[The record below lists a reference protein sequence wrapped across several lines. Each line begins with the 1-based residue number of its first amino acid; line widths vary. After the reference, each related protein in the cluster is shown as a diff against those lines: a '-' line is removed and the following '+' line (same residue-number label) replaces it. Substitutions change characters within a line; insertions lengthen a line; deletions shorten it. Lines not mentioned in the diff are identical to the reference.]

1 MLGALGVDASSPERV
16 DLAIA
21 HVEDMP
27 WRRVLPP
34 VLVVRQGRQAH
45 VPVHVTHEDPVEV
58 WIELDPEAGGGRREV
73 AQADVPVEPRTVDG
87 RLVGRATF
95 TLPTDLPL
103 GWHEIVAEG
112 PSASAHS
119 PLVVTPSQLELPE
132 ALRDGRAWGLMA
144 QLYSVRSRASWGV
157 GDLADLAEIGWLAGR
172 ELDADF
178 LLINPLHAAE
188 PVVPL
193 TPSPYL
199 PTTRRFVNPLYIRVE
214 DVREAGYLSSADR
227 TLVEWASEPVLATDD
242 DAGPI
247 DRDAAWTAKRAA
259 LEVVFAAPRSAARQA
274 AFDAFVDQEGVGLE
288 TFALWCALAEKY
300 GDATRLARR
309 RRSTRRPQLVA
320 ELRVELAERV
330 EFHLWLQWVA
340 DEQLAAAQRAALDGG
355 MALGIMHDLAVGVH
369 PQGADVWALGDVL
382 ARGATVGAP
391 PDMYNQQGQN
401 WSQPPWRPDALAR
414 AAYKP
419 YRDMLR
425 TVLRHAGAIRIDHV
439 IGLFRLWWIPEG
451 ADSAD
456 GAYVRYDHEALVGIL
471 ALEAHRAGAVVI
483 GEDLGVVEPWVRD
496 YLSERGILGTSV
508 LWFERDM
515 HGAPLAPEH
524 YRPLV
529 LATVTTHDLPP
540 TAGYLR
546 GRARGHPRAT
556 RPADGPG
563 GGGPGGGA
571 GREGPDARRP
581 ARARPGGRRPVG
593 AGGRRG
599 AAPVRHGDP
608 VGAGRRLAGRRRGG
622 AARAEPARDRPG
634 VPELEGAAGGQLRP
648 GRAGGGP
655 VHQPAA
661 AVAGGRPQQLSRP
674 RMPGCLNSSAV
685 SASWGP
691 PAPGRRRSPVGWRR
705 ALDVPHL
712 ELDEVFWDAGWTK
725 RDPTRRA
732 ALIGAFVSA
741 SDDGWVTD
749 GNWSA
754 GTDGLLADADAFV
767 WLDYPRR
774 TVMARV
780 VRRTLRRGL
789 LRTRAAGTATAR
801 TCATC

>member
-1 MLGALGVDASSPERV
+1 MRAGLWQDRRVADDPATASDALLRLAGAYGVVPDHWDFHGQSRRASAATLQGVLGALGVDASSPERV

-34 VLVVRQGRQAH
+34 VLVVREGRQAH
-45 VPVHVTHEDPVEV
+45 VAVHVTHGDPVEV
-58 WIELDPEAGGGRREV
+58 WIELDPEVGGGRREV
-73 AQADVPVEPRTVDG
+73 AQADVPVDPRTVDG

-119 PLVVTPSQLELPE
+119 PLVVTPSRLELPE
-132 ALRDGRAWGLMA
+132 PLRERRTWGLMA

-172 ELDADF
+172 ELGADF

-188 PVVPL
+188 PTVPL

-199 PTTRRFVNPLYIRVE
+199 PTTRRFVSPLYIRVE
-214 DVREAGYLSSADR
+214 DVRETGYLSSADR
-227 TLVEWASEPVLATDD
+227 ALVEWAAEPVLAMDD

-274 AFDAFVDQEGVGLE
+274 AFDAFVAQEGAGLE

-300 GDATRLARR
+300 ENPALWPAEALDP
-309 RRSTRRPQLVA
+309 SSSLVTG
-320 ELRVELAERV
+320 LREELAERV
-330 EFHLWLQWVA
+330 EFHTWLQWIA

-369 PQGADVWALGDVL
+369 PEGADVWALGDVL

-414 AAYKP
+414 AAYRP

-496 YLSERGILGTSV
+496 YLSERGMLGTSV

-540 TAGYLR
+540 TAGYL
-546 GRARGHPRAT
+546 
-556 RPADGPG
+556 
-563 GGGPGGGA
+563 A
-571 GREGPDARRP
+571 GEHVAIRERLGLLT
-581 ARARPGGRRPVG
+581 
-593 AGGRRG
+593 
-599 AAPVRHGDP
+599 DP
-608 VGAGRRLAGRRRGG
+608 VEVVR
-622 AARAEPARDRPG
+622 
-634 VPELEGAAGGQLRP
+634 
-648 GRAGGGP
+648 
-655 VHQPAA
+655 AA
-661 AVAGGRPQQLSRP
+661 ALAEKDQMLGVLHDRGLVGDDPSEREIVEALHRYVMATPSVLVG
-674 RMPGCLNSSAV
+674 V
-685 SASWGP
+685 S
-691 PAPGRRRSPVGWRR
+691 
-705 ALDVPHL
+705 
-712 ELDEVFWDAGWTK
+712 
-725 RDPTRRA
+725 
-732 ALIGAFVSA
+732 
-741 SDDGWVTD
+741 
-749 GNWSA
+749 
-754 GTDGLLADADAFV
+754 LADAVGERRAQNQPGTDQE
-767 WLDYPRR
+767 YPNWK
-774 TVMARV
+774 VPLADSSGRV
-780 VRRTLRRGL
+780 VLVEDLFTNQRLRSL
-789 LRTRAAGTATAR
+789 AAVLNSGV
-801 TCATC
+801 

>member
-1 MLGALGVDASSPERV
+1 MVEGVTQSGSFVLRACVRLWQDRGVADDPGTASDALLRLAGAYGVVPDHWDFHGQHRRASTATLQGVLGALGVDASSPERV

-34 VLVVRQGRQAH
+34 VLVLRQGRQSH
-45 VPVHVTHEDPVEV
+45 VPVHVTHGDPVEV
-58 WIELDPEAGGGRREV
+58 WIELDPEVGGGRREV
-73 AQADVPVEPRTVDG
+73 AQADVPVDPRTVDG

-119 PLVVTPSQLELPE
+119 PLVVTPSRLELPE
-132 ALRDGRAWGLMA
+132 ALRDKRAWGLMA

-178 LLINPLHAAE
+178 LLINPLHASE
-188 PVVPL
+188 PTVPL

-227 TLVEWASEPVLATDD
+227 TLVEWAAEPVLAMDD

-259 LEVVFAAPRSAARQA
+259 LEVVFAAERSAARQA
-274 AFDAFVDQEGVGLE
+274 AFDAFVAQEGAGLE

-300 GDATRLARR
+300 EGLTGWPADALDPSSA
-309 RRSTRRPQLVA
+309 LVA
-320 ELRVELAERV
+320 DLRVELAERV
-330 EFHLWLQWVA
+330 QFHMWLQWVA
-340 DEQLAAAQRAALDGG
+340 DEQLATAQRAALDGG

-369 PQGADVWALGDVL
+369 PEGADVWALGDVL

-456 GAYVRYDHEALVGIL
+456 GAYVRYDHEALIGIL

-496 YLSERGILGTSV
+496 YLSDRGILGTSV

-540 TAGYLR
+540 TAGYLAGEHVAIR
-546 GRARGHPRAT
+546 ERLGLLTEPVTVVRA
-556 RPADGPG
+556 
-563 GGGPGGGA
+563 
-571 GREGPDARRP
+571 
-581 ARARPGGRRPVG
+581 
-593 AGGRRG
+593 
-599 AAPVRHGDP
+599 AA
-608 VGAGRRLAGRRRGG
+608 LAERDEMLGVL
-622 AARAEPARDRPG
+622 RDRALVGDDPSEREIVEAMHRYVMATPSVLVG
-634 VPELEGAAGGQLRP
+634 V
-648 GRAGGGP
+648 
-655 VHQPAA
+655 
-661 AVAGGRPQQLSRP
+661 S
-674 RMPGCLNSSAV
+674 
-685 SASWGP
+685 
-691 PAPGRRRSPVGWRR
+691 
-705 ALDVPHL
+705 
-712 ELDEVFWDAGWTK
+712 
-725 RDPTRRA
+725 
-732 ALIGAFVSA
+732 
-741 SDDGWVTD
+741 
-749 GNWSA
+749 
-754 GTDGLLADADAFV
+754 LADAVGERRAQNQPGTDQE
-767 WLDYPRR
+767 YPNWK
-774 TVMARV
+774 VPLADSSGRV
-780 VRRTLRRGL
+780 VLVEDLFTNQRLRSL
-789 LRTRAAGTATAR
+789 AAVLNS
-801 TCATC
+801 

>member
-1 MLGALGVDASSPERV
+1 MRVSRSGAFVLRARAPLWQDRAVADDPGTASSALLRLAAAYGVVPDHWDFHGRNRRASAATLQGVLGALGVDASSPERV

-27 WRRVLPP
+27 WRRTLPP
-34 VLVVRQGRQAH
+34 VLVVREGRQAH
-45 VPVHVTHEDPVEV
+45 VPVHVTHGDPVEV
-58 WIELDPEAGGGRREV
+58 WIELDPEVGGGRREV
-73 AQADVPVEPRTVDG
+73 SQADVQVDPRTVDG

-95 TLPTDLPL
+95 TLPPDLPL

-112 PSASAHS
+112 PSATAHS
-119 PLVVTPSQLELPE
+119 PLVVTPSHLQLPE
-132 ALRDGRAWGLMA
+132 ALRGHRAWGLMA
-144 QLYSVRSRASWGV
+144 QLYSVRSRTSWGV

-172 ELDADF
+172 ELGADF

-227 TLVEWASEPVLATDD
+227 TLIEWAAEPVLATDG

-274 AFDAFVDQEGVGLE
+274 AFDAFVAQEGSGLE

-300 GDATRLARR
+300 DDAPAW
-309 RRSTRRPQLVA
+309 PQEALDPSSALVA
-320 ELRVELAERV
+320 TLREELAERV
-330 EFHLWLQWVA
+330 EFHMWLQWLA

-414 AAYKP
+414 AAYRP

-451 ADSAD
+451 ADSGD

-496 YLSERGILGTSV
+496 YLSDRGILGTSV

-540 TAGYLR
+540 SAGYL
-546 GRARGHPRAT
+546 
-556 RPADGPG
+556 
-563 GGGPGGGA
+563 A
-571 GREGPDARRP
+571 GEHVAIRERLGLLTE
-581 ARARPGGRRPVG
+581 PVEVV
-593 AGGRRG
+593 RS
-599 AAPVRHGDP
+599 AA
-608 VGAGRRLAGRRRGG
+608 LAERDQMLGVL
-622 AARAEPARDRPG
+622 RDRGLVGDDPSEREIVEALHRYVLATPSVLVG
-634 VPELEGAAGGQLRP
+634 V
-648 GRAGGGP
+648 
-655 VHQPAA
+655 
-661 AVAGGRPQQLSRP
+661 S
-674 RMPGCLNSSAV
+674 
-685 SASWGP
+685 
-691 PAPGRRRSPVGWRR
+691 
-705 ALDVPHL
+705 
-712 ELDEVFWDAGWTK
+712 
-725 RDPTRRA
+725 
-732 ALIGAFVSA
+732 
-741 SDDGWVTD
+741 
-749 GNWSA
+749 
-754 GTDGLLADADAFV
+754 LADAVGERRAQNQPGTDQE
-767 WLDYPRR
+767 YPNWK
-774 TVMARV
+774 VPLADSSGRV
-780 VRRTLRRGL
+780 VLVEDLFTNQRLRSL
-789 LRTRAAGTATAR
+789 AAVLNG
-801 TCATC
+801 